1 MVRIV
6 AILTEDVFCPP
17 RIQGMSRKRS
27 LDPPVELSELS
38 IESHDSRGDIH
49 GLVKILSS
57 PAGLRMFKKAYRE
70 NMLYKI
76 QRYSDLLERCQ
87 KDVSDAMDV
96 IRIKMPDLKRA
107 ASIKTDDSSDN
118 WHIFDSI
125 SGPYTRA
132 KEQASQFEAILNR
145 ARERLTGTMEMDRV
159 TSDDIVKDHRDALV
173 QALRRLGAFSSQPHI
188 IANVVDVVASFI
200 KDPRLFRTRLMNFML
215 LGNAGTGKTSIAE
228 AIGDVLAKAG
238 IFVGNNLTMAGRGEL
253 VGQYMGETVTKTRQ
267 FLMSNLDNGVIFID
281 EAYAITPWE
290 DGKPESYGTEAT
302 TAMVEFMTR
311 YPGLYCIITAGYEK
325 EMIRYFLP
333 ANEGLSRR
341 FPNKFVLR
349 TLSPVEMVEI
359 FKRQLRRAQG
369 MQDTEDDTEY
379 FSTDAYEYLER
390 LIEVCTEGRVTH
402 ADEIDP
408 CTRRTYKKVRT
419 FEPSWD
425 YMFRVFEHH
434 AGSMTTLADEAITV
448 LYTTIS
454 FRDVITSQKKK
465 GRHSRPTIRRQGIDV
480 MRRAVIQR
488 IRNMAFSDI
497 SLFLNQL
504 AHVEHIIL
512 GIQTSSRET

>member
-1 MVRIV
+1 MNRRR
-6 AILTEDVFCPP
+6 A
-17 RIQGMSRKRS
+17 
-27 LDPPVELSELS
+27 LDAPVDLSEIS
-38 IESHDSRGDIH
+38 IESYDSGGDIH
-49 GLVKILSS
+49 ALVKILSA

-76 QRYSDLLERCQ
+76 QRYSDLMERCQ
-87 KDVSDAMDV
+87 QEVSDAMDV
-96 IRIKMPDLKRA
+96 IRIKMPDLKHA
-107 ASIKTDDSSDN
+107 AGIRKDDFSDN
-118 WHIFDSI
+118 WNIFDSI

-145 ARERLTGTMEMDRV
+145 ARERLTGTMEIDRV
-159 TSDDIVKDHRDALV
+159 TSDDIVKEHREALV
-173 QALRRLGAFSSQPHI
+173 QALRRLGAFTSQPHI
-188 IANVVDVVASFI
+188 IANVVDIVASFI
-200 KDPRLFRTRLMNFML
+200 KDPRLFRTRLMNFIL

-281 EAYAITPWE
+281 EAYAITPWDE
-290 DGKPESYGTEAT
+290 GKPESYGTEAT

-333 ANEGLSRR
+333 TNEGLSRR

-349 TLSPVEMVEI
+349 TLSPEEMVEI
-359 FKRQLRRAQG
+359 FKRQLLRAQG
-369 MQDTEDDTEY
+369 MQDSEHEIEY
-379 FSTDAYEYLER
+379 FTPEAYEYLER
-390 LIEVCTEGRVTH
+390 LIEVCTQGRVTH

-408 CTRRTYKKVRT
+408 CTRKMYKRVRA
-419 FEPSWD
+419 FQPSWE

-465 GRHSRPTIRRQGIDV
+465 GKHSRPTIRRQGIDV
-480 MRRAVIQR
+480 MRRAVVQR
-488 IRNMAFSDI
+488 IRNMAFSDVA
-497 SLFLNQL
+497 LFLDQL
-504 AHVEHIIL
+504 GHVEHVIL
-512 GIQTSSRET
+512 GIRASRTT